1 VINDHTL
8 IRRVNLGCPQGGI
21 LSPFFWNILIDDLL
35 RIYFPFPVKID
46 DYDDD
51 IDIATSHKVPAVPN
65 LNLQLVC
72 DCG

>member
-35 RIYFPFPVKID
+35 RIYFPFPFKID

-51 IDIATSHKVPAVPN
+51 IDIATSHKVPADPN

-72 DCG
+72 DSG